1 MPPGFE
7 DIFSQMFSGGGNPF
21 FGQGFRQQ
29 PQRNRILNIQTT
41 ISLEEAF
48 YGKDLMAN
56 IGLPSGREQV
66 VEIKIPA
73 GVRDGSV
80 LRLAGMGD
88 DTIAHAPRG
97 DIHLTIN
104 VSQHQRFIR
113 QDDDLIC
120 GMEISCIDAMIGKTF
135 QIDTID
141 GKTLE
146 LSIRPGTQHGQMLS
160 AAGYGMPKLNDNRF
174 KGRMLINI
182 NVKIPTNL
190 TDAQK
195 QILQQYFQ

>member
-1 MPPGFE
+1 
-7 DIFSQMFSGGGNPF
+7 
-21 FGQGFRQQ
+21 
-29 PQRNRILNIQTT
+29 
-41 ISLEEAF
+41 
-48 YGKDLMAN
+48 MAN

-80 LRLAGMGD
+80 LRLTGMGD

-141 GKTLE
+141 FRILRKCDPFGVLMRWILVIKDHTT
-146 LSIRPGTQHGQMLS
+146 G
-160 AAGYGMPKLNDNRF
+160 
-174 KGRMLINI
+174 
-182 NVKIPTNL
+182 L
-190 TDAQK
+190 T
-195 QILQQYFQ
+195 